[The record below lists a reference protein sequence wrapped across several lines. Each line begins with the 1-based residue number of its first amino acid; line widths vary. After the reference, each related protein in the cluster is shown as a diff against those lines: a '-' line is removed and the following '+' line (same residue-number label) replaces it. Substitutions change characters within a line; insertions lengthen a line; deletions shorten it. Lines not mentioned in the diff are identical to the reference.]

1 MIVDLKYKIVMNIK
15 QVCSFLIFNLF
26 LILPGFTQNT
36 GSISGYVIDAK
47 TEEPLIGVAVRL
59 QGTSTGAITDFNGYY
74 TIKEIDPNTYSL
86 EVSYIGYKDQVKYNV
101 VVKSGGIPDVNFA
114 MEEAIEELGEVVI
127 VANPFE
133 KLEETPLSI
142 QKLSAEEIA
151 TYPGGNNDIA
161 KVVQSL
167 PGVSGSIGGFRN
179 DVIIRGGAPN
189 ENVYYLDGIEIPNI
203 NHFAT
208 QGSAGG
214 PVGLLNVSFFE
225 GVTLSTSA
233 FGAQYDNV
241 LSGVLQFD
249 QRNGNNRDFKTN
261 IRVSSSEAALTVEGP
276 LFKKEEESSS
286 TSFIASVRRSYLQLL
301 FQAIGLPFLPDY
313 WDYQYK
319 LAHKID
325 DYNDLIIT
333 GIGSIDDISVN
344 VPDEFDPEQ
353 QAILDQIPI
362 IQQQSNTAG
371 ISWKRRFKNGNGFME
386 TTLSNNWLLND
397 FRQYEDNENQ
407 TGLYLQN
414 ESTEM
419 ESKLRYTVTQFKGD
433 WVVSYGS
440 ILQRADYANATEN
453 LVNSFSYDNSLKFYR
468 YGFFSQVSRKFYK
481 ERLSLSGG
489 LRTDGNNFMLSGNEL
504 WKTLSPRLSASYAL
518 DESRKWKLNASIG
531 RYFKIPPYTILGFQ
545 DASGA
550 YANQNAE
557 YIQNDHAV
565 LGLEYLVTPS
575 ARISA
580 EGFYKQYENY
590 PVSLTDSVSLA
601 NLGGD
606 FSVLGNE
613 PVASVGLG
621 RTYGLELLY
630 QKKFTNNYYAI
641 LALTLYRSEFT
652 GFDPDNYISSSW
664 DNGRLLTFT
673 GGYKFGNNWEISARV
688 RYLGETP
695 YAPVD
700 LVATQVTYPA
710 IIRDY
715 GRQGSVTLQPFNQ
728 TDIRLDK
735 KWNLRG
741 FTLDVFLEIQNAL
754 AQDLPSQPSYGLS
767 RDSEGNVLQPEQVIE
782 IQSVNNS
789 AVLPSIG
796 IVIDF

>member
-1 MIVDLKYKIVMNIK
+1 
-15 QVCSFLIFNLF
+15 
-26 LILPGFTQNT
+26 
-36 GSISGYVIDAK
+36 
-47 TEEPLIGVAVRL
+47 
-59 QGTSTGAITDFNGYY
+59 
-74 TIKEIDPNTYSL
+74 
-86 EVSYIGYKDQVKYNV
+86 
-101 VVKSGGIPDVNFA
+101 